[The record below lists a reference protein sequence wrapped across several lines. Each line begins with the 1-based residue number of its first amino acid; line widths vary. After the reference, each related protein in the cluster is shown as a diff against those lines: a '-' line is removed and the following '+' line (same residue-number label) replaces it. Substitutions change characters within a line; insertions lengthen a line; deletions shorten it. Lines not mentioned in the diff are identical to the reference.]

1 MGAFQRF
8 FLVAA
13 WMEQRGQLIEGEH
26 DVRTQFMLNAHGNF
40 GRETVFRTVD
50 VAAKNHAVI
59 VNNCSGCLD
68 CLLIELGILEIR
80 VARKLRREDLLESG
94 SQGKDLESA
103 RIRIGRT
110 CPVHKRTQAPGL
122 VNDIRTWLEV
132 EVVGVGKDRLGAEA
146 SHHFWDK
153 RLNIRLRPH
162 WNKRGRGN
170 RAVCSVKGSGTAKT

>member
-68 CLLIELGILEIR
+68 CLLIELGILEISI
-80 VARKLRREDLLESG
+80 A
-94 SQGKDLESA
+94 
-103 RIRIGRT
+103 
-110 CPVHKRTQAPGL
+110 
-122 VNDIRTWLEV
+122 
-132 EVVGVGKDRLGAEA
+132 
-146 SHHFWDK
+146 
-153 RLNIRLRPH
+153 
-162 WNKRGRGN
+162 
-170 RAVCSVKGSGTAKT
+170 